1 MLRLNDIQI
10 DQESGAVTRQGE
22 PVQLTRK
29 ERQLMRE
36 LAASPG
42 RTVSADSMLTN
53 VWGPSYRR
61 EVQYLRVWVS
71 RLRSKLEQDPASP
84 SLIKTVQGIGYL
96 LDAGT
101 ERIAARP

>member
-42 RTVSADSMLTN
+42 RTVSAVSMLRN

-71 RLRSKLEQDPASP
+71 RLRSKLEANPANP

-96 LDAGT
+96 LDAGS
-101 ERIAARP
+101 ERVAARS